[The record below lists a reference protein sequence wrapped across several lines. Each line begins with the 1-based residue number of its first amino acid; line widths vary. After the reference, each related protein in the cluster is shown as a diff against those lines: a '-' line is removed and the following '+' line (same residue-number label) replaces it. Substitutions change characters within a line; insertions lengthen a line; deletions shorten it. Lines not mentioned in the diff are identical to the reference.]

1 MTEAL
6 IRLLATSGGIRRIP
20 LLGEILGVQVLPTRT
35 IPSLRGLGKS
45 VSAGQTPD
53 VVAGW
58 GAKPSGRKA
67 EQIAQHQGVSC
78 WRLEDGFLR
87 SFGLGDR
94 FAPLSLTVDPIGV
107 YYDASR
113 PSTLEQWLND
123 DKSFGTE
130 ELSEAKKARNLI
142 VKHRLSKYNHAPD
155 ALPELFAR
163 DDRKVVLVVD
173 QTLGDMSIE
182 LAGAREETF
191 AQMLAAARSENP
203 YARII
208 VKTHPEVNAGRK
220 AGHLGDT
227 PSDSDTLILSDLV
240 NPISL
245 LEQVDVVY
253 TVSSHLG
260 FEALMLGKPVHCF
273 GVPWYAGWGLTQ
285 DRQFCARRRQ
295 RRSVD
300 ELFAAAYLRLSR
312 YLNPVTHRRGSIFDV
327 IEFLCYQREMARR
340 EPLQTWCVG
349 FRRWKAHNVRP
360 MLGLHQNRIR
370 FVDTV
375 DDVALPSEPNSH
387 TSEHAIVQQI
397 IHWGAP
403 RNIRE
408 LKSGGHTGEM
418 SRHVQ
423 MEDGF
428 IRSVGLGS
436 DLVRPTSLVIDQ
448 AGIYFDPGQPSD
460 LERLLSH
467 ATFSKQDLN
476 RAARIRNL
484 LIGAQLT
491 KYNTDSTEPP
501 CWPVAAGQV
510 CLLVP
515 GQVAD
520 DASVRLA
527 GAGIGSNE
535 ALLAQVRHRHPDAFI
550 VYRPHPDVLSGNR
563 KGVVPTREAL
573 KYADYIE
580 REAGILGCI
589 EVADEIHTLSS
600 LTGFDALIRAKPVT
614 TYGQPFY
621 AGWGLTRDF
630 APVARRDRTLSLEE
644 LIAGCLIHYPRYWDW
659 TLNAYTH
666 CEAALSHLIEQR
678 TMLTRSTNGTM
689 APVTYW
695 QRQVRKLVTLG
706 KAWTAH

>member
-1 MTEAL
+1 MTEAQ

-20 LLGEILGVQVLPTRT
+20 LLGELLGVQVLPKPT
-35 IPSLRGLGKS
+35 IPSLRGVGIS
-45 VSAGQTPD
+45 SSRGQVPD

-58 GAKPSGRKA
+58 GARPSGRKA
-67 EQIAQHQGVSC
+67 EQMAQHLGISC

-94 FAPLSLTVDPIGV
+94 FAPLSITVDPVGV

-113 PSTLEQWLND
+113 PSSLEQWLND
-123 DKSFGTE
+123 DKPFGSD
-130 ELSEAKKARNLI
+130 ELSDARTARELI
-142 VKHRLSKYNHAPD
+142 IKHRLSKYNHAPD
-155 ALPELFAR
+155 GAPALFAR
-163 DDRKVVLVVD
+163 DDRTVVLVVD
-173 QTLGDMSIE
+173 QTLGDKSIE
-182 LAGAREETF
+182 LAGASQETF
-191 AQMLAAARSENP
+191 AQMLATARKENP

-245 LEQVDVVY
+245 LEQVDMVY

-273 GVPWYAGWGLTQ
+273 GTPWYAGWGLTQ
-285 DRQFCARRRQ
+285 DRQFCARRRK

-300 ELFAAAYLRLSR
+300 ELFAGAYLRLSR
-312 YLNPVTHRRGSIFDV
+312 YLNPVTHQRGSIFDV

-340 EPLQTWCVG
+340 EPQQTWCVG

-360 MLGLHQNRIR
+360 MLGLHQDRIQ
-370 FVDTV
+370 FVNSV
-375 DDVALPSEPNSH
+375 DDVAAPSPLDIDKNEQDI
-387 TSEHAIVQQI
+387 AQQI

-403 RNIRE
+403 KDIRA
-408 LKSGGHTGEM
+408 LKSSAKQGEL
-418 SRHVQ
+418 SCHVQ

-436 DLVRPTSLVIDQ
+436 DLIRPTSLVIDR
-448 AGIYFDPGQPSD
+448 AGIYFDPSQPSD

-467 ATFSKQDLN
+467 ASFSKRDLD
-476 RAARIRNL
+476 RAARIRHL

-501 CWPVAAGQV
+501 CWSVAAGQT

-527 GAGIGSNE
+527 GAGIDSNE

-563 KGVVPTREAL
+563 KGAVPAREAMR
-573 KYADYIE
+573 YVDHIE

-600 LTGFDALIRAKPVT
+600 LSGFDALIRAKPVT

-630 APVARRDRTLSLEE
+630 APVARRGRTLSLEE

-666 CEAALSHLIEQR
+666 CEAALSQLIEQR
-678 TMLTRSTNGTM
+678 TSLTRSTNGVV
-689 APVTYW
+689 APVKYW
-695 QRQVRKLVTLG
+695 HRQVRKLVTLG